1 MAQESPEAG
10 SEVLDLNAQREEEFV
25 LALRTRTGV
34 SARKVDPEVIS
45 ACVDA
50 GLVDHIAS
58 TDRLVLTR
66 RGRLLATEVT
76 VRLLA
81 GNNAGTRYDGVLTA
95 MGKDRPSV

>member
-1 MAQESPEAG
+1 M
-10 SEVLDLNAQREEEFV
+10 
-25 LALRTRTGV
+25 
-34 SARKVDPEVIS
+34 
-45 ACVDA
+45 DA